1 MSLLAPRDTPASWL
15 AMISPTSS
23 LSSTF
28 SDISH
33 SSHASASTSKTDAF
47 FASPFSPPPS
57 ASPLPSIAS
66 VAVSRTADFFASAPA
81 SAAPSPPPS
90 LRAPS
95 PASLRAPEHTP
106 KPKPRLPP
114 LARLFPSRYNS
125 DPLVPRRAFHDADP
139 APSPFHGYDADPKF
153 LTVASPTSYV
163 DEDRYASSSS
173 SSSGS
178 PSDDSHCAG
187 TADTHI
193 TVPSPVEALEPGS
206 TVAGCELVK
215 PLGRGGFSAV
225 WLAKRASIGEHEGE
239 GADERAEG
247 RLVALKLAP
256 RRDALAVRVFA
267 REAAILGHIAH
278 RNIVPLLASSF
289 PSSASTPLLTTP
301 EEYAV
306 LTLPYYAHGDLLDLV
321 NSPAHAQ
328 LTESQ
333 VRRMGRELVG
343 AVGWLHGAG
352 VGVAHRDIKL
362 ETQPLTAPLDPAQPL
377 IALTDF
383 GLARALAPGQLLST
397 RCGSEAYAAPELV
410 LPPPPSFS
418 RTHSRSKSEG
428 DDGGKEEGGWYDAR
442 ATDAWAV
449 GCVLY
454 ALLARALPFGEGP
467 PSPSPSPSASSPH
480 SSAQGREARR
490 AWLGRIAEGAWSW
503 PSPSPSPSSHSAH
516 TDAEEGELRGT
527 QMVRSAGA
535 RRVVGALLTR
545 ERGRRATM
553 AGVRAD
559 AWLADADAG
568 GALGG
573 DGEGEVRGAF
583 GAAAWA
589 EVE

>member
-1 MSLLAPRDTPASWL
+1 MTV
-15 AMISPTSS
+15 PTSS

-95 PASLRAPEHTP
+95 PASLHAPEHTP

-139 APSPFHGYDADPKF
+139 SPSPFHGYDADPKF

-193 TVPSPVEALEPGS
+193 TVPSPVEALEPGT

-225 WLAKRASIGEHEGE
+225 WLAKRASTGE
-239 GADERAEG
+239 GADEHAGG

-267 REAAILGHIAH
+267 REAAILGHISH

-289 PSSASTPLLTTP
+289 PPSSSTPLLAAP

-362 ETQPLTAPLDPAQPL
+362 ENILLAQPLTAPLDPAQPL

-410 LPPPPSFS
+410 LPPPPSLPS
-418 RTHSRSKSEG
+418 RSQTQTHSRSKSEG
-428 DDGGKEEGGWYDAR
+428 DDGGKGGGEGEGWYDAR

-467 PSPSPSPSASSPH
+467 PSPSPSPSPH
-480 SSAQGREARR
+480 SSSAHGREARR

-503 PSPSPSPSSHSAH
+503 PAPAH
-516 TDAEEGELRGT
+516 TNTNTEEREGELKGT

-559 AWLADADAG
+559 AWLADAG
-568 GALGG
+568 GALG
-573 DGEGEVRGAF
+573 GEGEVRGAF